1 MNVRTLVRCHWSRS
15 SQMLLSSTPL
25 SRFINVPAFLPIRWM
40 ASASITFLLVI
51 CCSLPITLA
60 CQWIACV
67 VSSTCSATAEI
78 FPCSFPYVFPV
89 FLHTLSCRSWC
100 LADIDFRAVFAA
112 DRINNPWLAFSWRC
126 VFCASHD
133 SPPSLLRP
141 WNNLDA
147 KWTQN
152 PCNCFC

>member
-1 MNVRTLVRCHWSRS
+1 MNVRTLVRCHWSRL

-25 SRFINVPAFLPIRWM
+25 SRFINVPGFLPIRWM
-40 ASASITFLLVI
+40 ASASRTFLLVI

-67 VSSTCSATAEI
+67 VSITYSATAD
-78 FPCSFPYVFPV
+78 FSPAPFLTCSLCSF
-89 FLHTLSCRSWC
+89 TLSCRSRC

-126 VFCASHD
+126 VSCASHD
-133 SPPSLLRP
+133 SPPSLLHPR
-141 WNNLDA
+141 NNLDV

-152 PCNCFC
+152 PVSPCT